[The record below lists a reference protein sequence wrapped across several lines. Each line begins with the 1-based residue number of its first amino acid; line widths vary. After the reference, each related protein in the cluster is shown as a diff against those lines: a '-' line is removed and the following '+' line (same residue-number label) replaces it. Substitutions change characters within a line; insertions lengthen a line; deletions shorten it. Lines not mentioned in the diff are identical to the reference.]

1 MNEFLKFW
9 GLGGNFYLLGGLFGN
24 PRKNIFA
31 MNVHIQSYRHSALA
45 PHNTTP
51 FFFYNWH
58 IGIIKG
64 IVDVHHLQSSI
75 Y

>member
-9 GLGGNFYLLGGLFGN
+9 GLGGNFYLLGGLFDN
-24 PRKNIFA
+24 PIKNIFR
-31 MNVHIQSYRHSALA
+31 MNVHLLSYRHSAFDPANYSFLI
-45 PHNTTP
+45 
-51 FFFYNWH
+51 FKWH